1 MRGVRGV
8 FSALPLACWLLAGCT
23 GNVTPSYQ
31 GPAATN
37 PSAATI
43 TVSVPSEQY
52 SVSQNSSWIQIVA
65 VDGKATGHVQSV
77 RVSTGQHRITVR
89 HVDPY
94 GTVYGNIRYADVR
107 FTAEAGGRYRID
119 GKYCCGFYLGEFDL
133 VAVDEQS
140 GREIAHTL
148 PASQV
153 RLTGP

>member
-1 MRGVRGV
+1 MRGVRGL
-8 FSALPLACWLLAGCT
+8 FSALPLACLLLAGCT
-23 GNVTPSYQ
+23 ENVKPTYQ
-31 GPAATN
+31 GPVATN

-52 SVSQNSSWIQIVA
+52 AVSQNNSWIQIA
-65 VDGKATGHVQSV
+65 AIDGKPTGHVQSV
-77 RVSTGQHRITVR
+77 LVSTGEHRITVR
-89 HVDPY
+89 HADPY
-94 GTVYGNIRYADVR
+94 GTFYGNIHYADVK

-119 GKYCCGFYLGEFDL
+119 AKYCCGFYLGSFDL

-140 GREIAHTL
+140 GRAIAHTL

>member
-1 MRGVRGV
+1 MRGVRGLLA
-8 FSALPLACWLLAGCT
+8 ALPLACWLLAGCT
-23 GNVTPSYQ
+23 ENVTPSYN

-52 SVSQNSSWIQIVA
+52 SVSQNNSWIQIA
-65 VDGKATGHVQSV
+65 AIDGKSTGHVQAV
-77 RVSTGQHRITVR
+77 RVSTGEHRITLR
-89 HVDPY
+89 HADPY
-94 GTVYGNIRYADVR
+94 GTFYGNIRYADLK

-119 GKYCCGFYLGEFDL
+119 AKYCCGFYLGEFDI

>member
-23 GNVTPSYQ
+23 GNVTPSYH
-31 GPAATN
+31 GPVATN

-52 SVSQNSSWIQIVA
+52 SVSQNSSWIQIAA

-94 GTVYGNIRYADVR
+94 GTFYGNIRYADVR

-119 GKYCCGFYLGEFDL
+119 GKYCCGFYLGEFEL

>member
-1 MRGVRGV
+1 MRGVRGF
-8 FSALPLACWLLAGCT
+8 FSALPLACLLLAGCT
-23 GNVTPSYQ
+23 ENVTPSYQ

-43 TVSVPSEQY
+43 SVSVPSEDY
-52 SVSQNSSWIQIVA
+52 ASSQNNSWIQIAA

-77 RVSTGQHRITVR
+77 LVSTGEHRITVR
-89 HVDPY
+89 HADPY
-94 GTVYGNIRYADVR
+94 ATIYGNIRYADVK

-140 GREIAHTL
+140 GREIAHQL

>member
-1 MRGVRGV
+1 MRGIRGL
-8 FSALPLACWLLAGCT
+8 FSALPLACVLLAGCT
-23 GNVTPSYQ
+23 ENVTPTYR
-31 GPAATN
+31 GPVATN

-52 SVSQNSSWIQIVA
+52 SSSQNNSWIQITA
-65 VDGKATGHVQSV
+65 VDGKATGRVQSV
-77 RVSTGQHRITVR
+77 RVSTGEHQITLR
-89 HVDPY
+89 HADPY
-94 GTVYGNIRYADVR
+94 GTFYGNIRYADVR

-119 GKYCCGFYLGEFDL
+119 AKYCCGFYLGSFDL

-153 RLTGP
+153 RLTE